1 MTLESACVNML
12 ALFYLVKGGE
22 RIVVKK
28 YIPIGIIIM
37 LIIALGFTSTA
48 AFAYWQDVSSIGNV
62 VIRFDG
68 VDAEL
73 KVLETS
79 DSFTGRLVPEGRV
92 YFEGEVDQVVFSYD
106 VYIDKPL
113 VQSMNLIVEAIEV
126 KIGES
131 DTYAH
136 LVDIRI
142 ASGGDSFE
150 YELFNSTITV
160 VIVVRLLEPIDNEE
174 AVERGLDLE
183 LVNVDDAEAAYNTIK
198 GEDISFVVKF
208 SVTPRNND

>member
-1 MTLESACVNML
+1 MTLESACENTL
-12 ALFYLVKGGE
+12 ALFILNKGGI
-22 RIVVKK
+22 RVVVKK

-68 VDAEL
+68 EDAEL
-73 KVLETS
+73 QVLETS
-79 DSFTGRLVPEGRV
+79 DSFSGMLVPEGRI
-92 YFEGEVDQVVFSYD
+92 YFVGEVDQVEFTYEVS
-106 VYIDKPL
+106 IDKPL
-113 VQSMNLIVEAIEV
+113 VQSMNLVVEAIEV
-126 KIGES
+126 KIGGS

-142 ASGGDSFE
+142 ANGGDSFE
-150 YELFNSTITV
+150 YELFNSKVNV
-160 VIVVRLLEPIDNEE
+160 VIVVRLLEPIDNDE

-183 LVNVDDAEAAYNTIK
+183 LVNVDDAEAAYNSIK

>member
-1 MTLESACVNML
+1 MPGKN
-12 ALFYLVKGGE
+12 F
-22 RIVVKK
+22 
-28 YIPIGIIIM
+28 IPIGIIIM
-37 LIIALGFTSTA
+37 LVIALGFTSTA

-68 VDAEL
+68 EDAEL
-73 KVLETS
+73 VVTEVS
-79 DSFTGRLVPEGRV
+79 DTFSGMLVPEGRV
-92 YFEGEVDQVVFSYD
+92 YFEGEVDQVIFTYEVF
-106 VYIDKPL
+106 IDKPL
-113 VQSMNLIVEAIEV
+113 VQSMNLVVEAIDV

-142 ASGGDSFE
+142 ATGEDSFE

-160 VIVVRLLEPIDNEE
+160 EIVVRLLEPIDNDE

-183 LVNVDDAEAAYNTIK
+183 LVNVENAEEAFNAIQ
-198 GEDISFVVKF
+198 GEDISFVVSF
-208 SVTPRNND
+208 SVTPRVVE

>member
-1 MTLESACVNML
+1 MTLESSCENML

-22 RIVVKK
+22 KIVVKK

-37 LIIALGFTSTA
+37 LIVALGFTSTA

-68 VDAEL
+68 EDAEL
-73 KVLETS
+73 VVTETS
-79 DSFTGRLVPEGRV
+79 DAFSGMLVPEGRV
-92 YFEGEVDQVVFSYD
+92 YFEGEVDQVIFTYEVH
-106 VYIDKPL
+106 IDKPL
-113 VQSMNLIVEAIEV
+113 VQSMNLVVEAIEV

-142 ASGGDSFE
+142 ANGGDSFE
-150 YELFNSTITV
+150 YELFNSV
-160 VIVVRLLEPIDNEE
+160 VIVEIVVRLLEPIDNAE
-174 AVERGLDLE
+174 AIERGLDLE
-183 LVNVDDAEAAYNTIK
+183 LVNVDNAEEAFNSIK
-198 GEDISFVVKF
+198 GEDISFVVSF
-208 SVTPRNND
+208 SVTPRDVE

>member
-1 MTLESACVNML
+1 MTLESACENML
-12 ALFYLVKGGE
+12 ALFYLVEGGE

-73 KVLETS
+73 MVLETS
-79 DSFTGRLVPEGRV
+79 DNFTGRLVPEGRI
-92 YFEGEVDQVVFSYD
+92 YFEGEVDQVTFTYEVH
-106 VYIDKPL
+106 IDKPL
-113 VQSMNLIVEAIEV
+113 VQSMNLIVEAIDV
-126 KIGES
+126 KIGGS

-142 ASGGDSFE
+142 ANGGDSFE

-160 VIVVRLLEPIDNEE
+160 VIVVRLIEPIDNEE

-183 LVNVDDAEAAYNTIK
+183 LVNVDDAELAYNTIK

>member
-1 MTLESACVNML
+1 MTLESACENML
-12 ALFYLVKGGE
+12 ALFYLVEGGE

-73 KVLETS
+73 MVLETS
-79 DSFTGRLVPEGRV
+79 DNFTGRLVPEGRI
-92 YFEGEVDQVVFSYD
+92 YFEGEVDQVTFTYEVH
-106 VYIDKPL
+106 IDKPL

-142 ASGGDSFE
+142 ANGGDSFE

-160 VIVVRLLEPIDNEE
+160 VIVVRLIEPIDNEE

-183 LVNVDDAEAAYNTIK
+183 LVNVDDAELAYNTIK